1 MESVNISRK
10 YEASKTD
17 TPKYFG
23 PDLTK
28 KIFKAHLYN
37 EKLLKKIVVLHQA
50 VQYNEVEKKHD
61 Q

>member
-23 PDLTK
+23 PDLTIK
-28 KIFKAHLYN
+28 DFKAQPYN
-37 EKLLKKIVVLHQA
+37 ERLLKNCCFASGSALQ
-50 VQYNEVEKKHD
+50 
-61 Q
+61 